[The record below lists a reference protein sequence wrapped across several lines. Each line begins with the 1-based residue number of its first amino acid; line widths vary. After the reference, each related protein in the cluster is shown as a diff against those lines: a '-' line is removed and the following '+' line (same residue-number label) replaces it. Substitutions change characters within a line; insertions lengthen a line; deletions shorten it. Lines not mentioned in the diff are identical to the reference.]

1 MNGAVEATNKNVK
14 NDLNEDDGC
23 RYCILFNLDS
33 NVKTMPK
40 YEKIQKRCKLQVSKL
55 KKGNK

>member
-40 YEKIQKRCKLQVSKL
+40 YEKI
-55 KKGNK
+55 